1 MLCVGHCYEK
11 SRFVKLSQGV
21 WLVFVVWKFFL
32 SSIFPRSSYVGL
44 ICFD

>member
-21 WLVFVVWKFFL
+21 WLVFVVWEFFVL
-32 SSIFPRSSYVGL
+32 DISPK
-44 ICFD
+44 

>member
-21 WLVFVVWKFFL
+21 WLVFVVCKFFC
-32 SSIFPRSSYVGL
+32 PRSFPEVAM
-44 ICFD
+44 